1 VEERK
6 LEQLLKDMSL
16 EEKIDQLLQVGGY
29 YFEEEGAITGP
40 QNQAGFTQ
48 QEIDYA
54 GSILGISGAEKLI
67 RIQKKYMEKQPHHI
81 PLIFMADIINGFQTI
96 FPIPLAQGCSFEP
109 DIAKAGA
116 SIAAKESAVSGLHLT
131 FSPMVDLVYDPR
143 WGRVM
148 ESTGEDTYLNCEF
161 AKAMVE
167 GYQGEGSLKEPYKI
181 AACVKHFAGY
191 GAPIAGREYNTVE
204 LSTRTL
210 YDNYLPAYQA
220 AIKAGC
226 ATAMTSFNT
235 LDRVPSTAN
244 KWLMRD
250 VLRKQMGF
258 EGVLISDWAA
268 IEEVICHGVAS
279 GKKEAARL
287 ALEAGVDIDMMTTC
301 YCRNIKELIEEK
313 QIDISLLDE
322 AVYRIL
328 NLKNELG
335 LFENPYKDADKD
347 MEKEVVLSAEHRWEA
362 RYAAT
367 HTIVLLKNDDAIL
380 PLKKEGQKIAFIGP
394 HVESPYL
401 MGGWSIFGEAKD
413 VVTLRQGV
421 ENANISEVS
430 FQKGAPIVSVLE
442 KLDLNPAVK
451 ADIETDIKNREELLK
466 NAVEAAKESDVV
478 VLALGEHP
486 VQSGEAASK
495 TDLHLD
501 NFQKQLF
508 DEIKAVN
515 ENIVTVLFNG
525 RPLILSDI
533 VAESKAI
540 VEAWLPGTEGG
551 NAVTDI
557 LFGNVNP
564 SAKLSMSFPINEGQI
579 PVHYSE
585 FNTGRP
591 IQHKQEKYLSQYM
604 DCPNEPLFPFGYG
617 LSYTEFSVS
626 DIELDKRTMHQGE
639 SIKASI
645 ILKNTG
651 LTEGA
656 EVVQLYI
663 KDEVA
668 SVARPKKEL
677 KAFQKVFLKPNEEQR
692 VTFEIEESMLKFHDI
707 HMNYVS
713 EAGDFQLFIGKNSTT
728 NNSVQFTLKKE
739 K

>member
-1 VEERK
+1 
-6 LEQLLKDMSL
+6 
-16 EEKIDQLLQVGGY
+16 
-29 YFEEEGAITGP
+29 
-40 QNQAGFTQ
+40 
-48 QEIDYA
+48 
-54 GSILGISGAEKLI
+54 
-67 RIQKKYMEKQPHHI
+67 
-81 PLIFMADIINGFQTI
+81 
-96 FPIPLAQGCSFEP
+96 
-109 DIAKAGA
+109 
-116 SIAAKESAVSGLHLT
+116 
-131 FSPMVDLVYDPR
+131 
-143 WGRVM
+143 
-148 ESTGEDTYLNCEF
+148 
-161 AKAMVE
+161 MVE